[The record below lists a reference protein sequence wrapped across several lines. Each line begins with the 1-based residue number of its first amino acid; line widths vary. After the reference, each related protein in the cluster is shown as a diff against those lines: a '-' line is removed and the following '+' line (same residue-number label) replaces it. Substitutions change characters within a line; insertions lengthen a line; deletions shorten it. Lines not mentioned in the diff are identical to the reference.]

1 MNYTREEFQ
10 KKIEEF
16 FDRHDSSKRELAHT
30 MSHRF
35 IKHQAEMFEH
45 LSELYHDKEGI
56 HITDDRIFS
65 ESIMGGGS
73 GI

>member
-35 IKHQAEMFEH
+35 IKHQAEMF
-45 LSELYHDKEGI
+45 
-56 HITDDRIFS
+56 
-65 ESIMGGGS
+65 
-73 GI
+73 